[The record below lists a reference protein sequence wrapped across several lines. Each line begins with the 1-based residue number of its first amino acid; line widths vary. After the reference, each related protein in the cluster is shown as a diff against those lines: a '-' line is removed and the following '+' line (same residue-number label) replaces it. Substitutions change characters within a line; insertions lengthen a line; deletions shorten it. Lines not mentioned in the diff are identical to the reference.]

1 MTRPEQDTDSFEAVE
16 LDASPPEYEVSER
29 RTFGLAPTSFVAA
42 LAAVCLVAA
51 IVLFALGRLVVA
63 ILLLVAAV
71 ILAALFVE
79 QAHRRRASRLDRVA
93 AGALDSSR
101 GFACLAGTSLRAWT
115 GAGREVT
122 ALRLEAKRLTRE
134 RSKVQYVLGAAAAAE
149 DAAETERLR
158 RRMRELDARIAEC
171 AKRAEAAV
179 GDARERTAHER
190 LAVSSTQIRKP

>member
-1 MTRPEQDTDSFEAVE
+1 MTRPEQDTDAFEAVE
-16 LDASPPEYEVSER
+16 LDATPPEYEVSER

-51 IVLFALGRLVVA
+51 LVLFTLGKFVVA
-63 ILLLVAAV
+63 ILLLVAAIV
-71 ILAALFVE
+71 LGALFVE
-79 QAHRRRASRLDRVA
+79 QAHRRRGSRLDRAA

-101 GFACLAGTSLRAWT
+101 GFAGFAGTLVRAWT

-122 ALRLEAKRLTRE
+122 VLRLEAKRLTRE
-134 RSKVQYVLGAAAAAE
+134 RSMVQYALGAAAAAE

-171 AKRAEAAV
+171 ATRAEAAV
-179 GDARERTAHER
+179 GDARERTAYER
-190 LAVSSTQIRKP
+190 LSVSSTQIRKP